1 MLISDWSSDVCSSD
15 LARFRGHDRRRG
27 QEGTRVRLENAFEVP
42 VPPAEAWRILTDVE
56 RIVPCVPGA
65 ALTEVVDGRTYKG
78 AIKVKLGPVA
88 LSFAGDIRF
97 EEMDE
102 AARRARVKA
111 RSEERRVGNEGV
123 SKCSAGWSRFLS
135 KKHNK
140 K

>member
-27 QEGTRVRLENAFEVP
+27 QEGRRVKLENAFEVP
-42 VPPAEAWRILTDVE
+42 VSPAEAWRILTDVE

-65 ALTEVVDGRTYKG
+65 ALTEVVDDRTYKG

-88 LSFAGDIRF
+88 LSFAGEVRF

-102 AARRARVKA
+102 AAGRARVEA
-111 RSEERRVGNEGV
+111 AGRERPGRGAAHADGD
-123 SKCSAGWSRFLS
+123 
-135 KKHNK
+135 
-140 K
+140 